1 MNFTCFSISELYRTK
16 HQCAGAATAVLHNS
30 LVNLSLVSLNN
41 LFELQLYRTYCQLP
55 FGYPLAPFNV
65 L

>member
-1 MNFTCFSISELYRTK
+1 MK
-16 HQCAGAATAVLHNS
+16 HQRTGAGTTVLHNS
-30 LVNLSLVSLNN
+30 LINLSLVSLNN

-55 FGYPLAPFNV
+55 FGYPLSPFNV

>member
-1 MNFTCFSISELYRTK
+1 MK
-16 HQCAGAATAVLHNS
+16 HQCTGAGTTVLYNS
-30 LVNLSLVSLNN
+30 LIRLSLVSLNN

-55 FGYPLAPFNV
+55 CGYPLSLFDV

>member
-1 MNFTCFSISELYRTK
+1 MNFTCFSIRELYRMK
-16 HQCAGAATAVLHNS
+16 HQRAGAGTTVLHNS
-30 LVNLSLVSLNN
+30 LINLSLVSLNN

-55 FGYPLAPFNV
+55 FGYPLSPFNV